1 MQYYASLV
9 CIMENSL
16 SIALV
21 ISFIATVGV
30 FGVRKIQVKVF
41 DIRKVLAHLIVIRWA
56 KTLRMSDVIR
66 F

>member
-1 MQYYASLV
+1 LQYYASLV